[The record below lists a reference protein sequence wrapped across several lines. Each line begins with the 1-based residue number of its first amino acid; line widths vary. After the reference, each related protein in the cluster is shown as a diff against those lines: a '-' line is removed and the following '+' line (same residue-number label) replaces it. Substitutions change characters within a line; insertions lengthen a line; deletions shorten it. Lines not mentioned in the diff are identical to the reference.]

1 MDILSYE
8 NQFAEMILFCFI
20 FVVGEDAEYILNL
33 LPVALTK
40 GRISLVFWVLLL
52 EIA

>member
-1 MDILSYE
+1 MLNMYY
-8 NQFAEMILFCFI
+8 LLCL
-20 FVVGEDAEYILNL
+20 VVGEDAEYVLNL
-33 LPVALTK
+33 LPVALPK